1 MKKKQRSWTR
11 LDNAAKI
18 FPPASGNRD
27 PKVFRFSCQLF
38 EDIDKYYL
46 QRALD
51 TTIKRFPFYRSI
63 LKKGLFWYYFEET
76 RLLPVV
82 SEESKPPCSPI
93 YDANNKGLLFQVT
106 YYKKRINLEVFHALS
121 DGTGALQF
129 IKTLVSNYLNLK
141 YKSENLNFKIDDYD
155 ASASQMTMDGFN
167 KYFSKVKVK
176 RIKAPKAYRFK
187 GEKYPNFRIGVTELI
202 VPSDKIKALA
212 KQNKATITEYLTALL
227 ISSIGD
233 NMSNHDKKRPVTV
246 SVPVNLRQYFPSKT
260 SRNFFSVINIPHDFE
275 NQGDDFEDIL
285 RNIQAFLKENLSETK
300 LQEKINL
307 FASLE
312 SKLAARLLP
321 LVIKIP
327 SLKIASRI
335 SDKAVTTAFSNV
347 GQVKMPQGSEEFIDM
362 FSVFVSTS
370 KTQITMISYGNKM
383 AITFTSPFVNNDVEC
398 GYIDKL
404 NTAGVDIKINTNIG
418 DIE

>member
-1 MKKKQRSWTR
+1 MKKQRSWTK

-18 FPPASGNRD
+18 FPPASSNRD
-27 PKVFRFSCQLF
+27 TKVFRFSCQLF
-38 EDIDKYYL
+38 EDVDKYYL

-51 TTIKRFPFYRSI
+51 MTLKRFPFYRSI
-63 LKKGLFWYYFEET
+63 LKKGIFWYYLEET

-82 SEESKPPCSPI
+82 TEEHNPPCSPI
-93 YDANNKGLLFQVT
+93 YDANNKGLLFEVT

-129 IKTLVSNYLNLK
+129 IKTIVTNYLNLK
-141 YKSENLNFKIDDYD
+141 YKKEGANFKLEDYD
-155 ASASQMTMDGFN
+155 ASSSQMTLDGFS

-187 GEKYPNFRIGVTELI
+187 GERYPNFRIGVVELI
-202 VPSDKIKALA
+202 VSSNEVKEAAK
-212 KQNKATITEYLTALL
+212 KQNATITEYLTALL

-233 NMSNHDKKRPVTV
+233 NISNRDKKKPVTV
-246 SVPVNLRQYFPSKT
+246 SVPVNLRSFFPTKT
-260 SRNFFSVINIPHDFE
+260 SRNFFSVINIPHNFE
-275 NQGDDFEDIL
+275 TQGDKFEDIL
-285 RNIQAFLKENLSETK
+285 ANIQSFLKENLSEEK

-312 SKLAARLLP
+312 NKYASRLLP
-321 LVIKIP
+321 LMIKIP
-327 SLKIASRI
+327 SLKIASKI

-347 GQVKMPQGSEEFIDM
+347 GQVKMPVGTNEYIDM

-370 KTQITMISYGNKM
+370 KTQITMISFEDKM
-383 AITFTSPFVNNDVEC
+383 AITFTSSFTNQDVEC
-398 GYIDKL
+398 SFIDKL
-404 NTAGVDIKINTNIG
+404 NQAGINICINTNIG
-418 DIE
+418 DIG

>member
-1 MKKKQRSWTR
+1 MKKQRTWTR

-38 EDIDKYYL
+38 ENVDKYYL

-51 TTIKRFPFYRSI
+51 MTIKRFPFYRSI

-76 RLLPVV
+76 RLLPSVT
-82 SEESKPPCSPI
+82 EEHKPPCSPI
-93 YDANNKGLLFQVT
+93 YDANNKGLLFEVT

-141 YKSENLNFKIDDYD
+141 YKYEDVNFKIDDYD
-155 ASASQMTMDGFN
+155 ASASQMKMDSFS

-176 RIKAPKAYRFK
+176 RIKAPKAYQFK
-187 GEKYPNFRIGVTELI
+187 GERYPNFRIGVTELI
-202 VPSDKIKALA
+202 VPSSKVKVAA
-212 KQNKATITEYLTALL
+212 KKNNATITSYLTAQL
-227 ISSIGD
+227 IYAIGE
-233 NMSNHDKKRPVTV
+233 NLTSHDKKKPVTV
-246 SVPVNLRQYFPSKT
+246 SVPVNLRSYFPSKT
-260 SRNFFSVINIPHDFE
+260 STNFFSVINIPHDF
-275 NQGDDFEDIL
+275 NTQGESFEDIL
-285 RNIQAFLKENLSETK
+285 TNIQTFLKDNLNTDK

-312 SKLAARLLP
+312 NKLAARLLP

-327 SLKIASRI
+327 SLKIANQI
-335 SDKAVTTAFSNV
+335 SSKAVTTAFSNV
-347 GQVKMPQGSEEFIDM
+347 GQVKMPEGAEEYIDM

-370 KTQITMISYGNKM
+370 KTQITMISFGEKM
-383 AITFTSPFVNNDVEC
+383 AITFTSPYTKNDVEC
-398 GYIDKL
+398 SYIDRL
-404 NTAGVDIKINTNIG
+404 NEDNIDMEINTNIG
-418 DIE
+418 EIE